1 MISKE
6 SIENLKSLIDI
17 VDVIGNYVQLKKAG
31 SNYKA
36 LCPFHSEKTPSFVV
50 SPAKQIYHCF
60 GCGASG
66 DAIKFVMEIEK
77 LSYKEAIEKL
87 ASMYNFKLEYTS
99 NSNFLSIDLLE
110 KVNNFYKGELYK
122 NKTAYE
128 YLKNRGLFDSTIE
141 KFGLGYAPES
151 FKQMKF
157 FKDANLDKKELTALG
172 VLVENGEYPRLIER
186 ITFPIFSQSGKI
198 IAFGG
203 RTITNHP
210 AKYINFTNTKV
221 FNKSKTF
228 YGYNFAREHV
238 LRKKEIIIT
247 EGYMDVIMLHQ
258 AGIENSVATLG
269 TALTKEHL
277 PILKKIEP
285 KVIVAYDSDSAG
297 INAALKASK
306 LLFAEFFDGGVTL
319 FPEGLDPAD
328 VVKEGKD
335 VKNFFLNP
343 IKFSDFIIDFTIKK
357 YNIKNVLEKKKAI
370 DEFKEYIST
379 LPEILKEDFSI
390 KVSQRLQISP
400 QLLKVK
406 SKPAISHEQNIN
418 MNKKIDVA
426 EASIIKTLYENR
438 KWMDEIV
445 EYLSPEMFNTHQEEL
460 QLVYKEDFENPKLL
474 DIVLRDDIMV
484 LDYDTLKS
492 QIIKLL
498 IPYYKNK
505 LIQIKYDSTLD
516 SDTRMHLLKEINTKL
531 LKLKKGQLV
540 ESAISI

>member
-99 NSNFLSIDLLE
+99 NKNFLSIDLLE
-110 KVNNFYKGELYK
+110 RVNNFYKGELYK
-122 NKTAYE
+122 NQKAYE
-128 YLKNRGLFDSTIE
+128 YLKQRGLYDSTIE
-141 KFGLGYAPES
+141 KFQLGYAPDS
-151 FKQMKF
+151 KTQMRF
-157 FKDANLDKKELTALG
+157 FNQANLNKKELISLG
-172 VLVENGEYPRLIER
+172 VLVDNGEYPRLIER

-269 TALTKEHL
+269 TALTKDHL

-285 KVIVAYDSDSAG
+285 RVIMAYDSDTAG

-306 LLFAEFFDGGVTL
+306 LLFSEFFDGGVVL

-328 VVKEGKD
+328 MVKEN
-335 VKNFFLNP
+335 KNINEFFKNP
-343 IKFSDFIIDFTIKK
+343 IPFSDFIIEFTLKK
-357 YNIKNVLEKKKAI
+357 YNIKNVLEKKRAI

-379 LPEILKEDFSI
+379 LSEILKEDFAI

-400 QLLKVK
+400 MMLKAS
-406 SKPAISHEQNIN
+406 SKHTLSHTQNEN
-418 MNKKIDVA
+418 LNKKIDVA
-426 EASIIKTLYENR
+426 EASIIKTLYEH
-438 KWMDEIV
+438 KEWMDEIV
-445 EYLSPEMFNTHQEEL
+445 EYLSPDMFNTHQEEL
-460 QLVYKEDFENPKLL
+460 RLVYKEEFDNPKLL

-484 LDYDTLKS
+484 LNYETLKS

-505 LIQIKYDSTLD
+505 LIELKYDKTLD
-516 SDTRMHLLKEINTKL
+516 SELRMHLLKEINTKL

-540 ESAISI
+540 ESSISI